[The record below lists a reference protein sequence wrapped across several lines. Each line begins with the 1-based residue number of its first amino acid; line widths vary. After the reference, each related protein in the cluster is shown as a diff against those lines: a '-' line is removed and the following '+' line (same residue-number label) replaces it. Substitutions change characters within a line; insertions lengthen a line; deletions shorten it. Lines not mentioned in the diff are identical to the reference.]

1 VNDRSSFTFILS
13 GAGGGVVNPAFF
25 CSSLEDPARFP
36 AIGYPGWRRYV
47 EIGFSADKLVEELA
61 AQMAV
66 RAPEGPIRIIGIS
79 IGGHLGYAAALN
91 LQAGGREIGGFCA
104 IDTFITTSASPMA
117 GWKARALR
125 TSAGLLR
132 DRRLDEFGRFL
143 RSRFSRLLLRSAG
156 SRLASVVRR
165 IARMGRLPGIFAADP
180 IFEEE
185 LNMRLLIQEV
195 APWIASLDREPIPLS
210 APAVLLRTGANED
223 ADSVWKRRC
232 PGIKILEIPGDHH
245 TLFDH
250 EDPRCLREAFIIGTS
265 IGSYAVKGE

>member
-25 CSSLEDPARFP
+25 CSSPEDSARFP
-36 AIGYPGWRRYV
+36 TLGYPGWRRYV
-47 EIGFSADKLVEELA
+47 EIGFSADKLIEELA

-66 RAPEGPIRIIGIS
+66 RAPEGPIQIIGIS

-91 LQAGGREIGGFCA
+91 LQARGREIGGFCA

-143 RSRFSRLLLRSAG
+143 RSRFSRLLLRSTG

-165 IARMGRLPGIFAADP
+165 IAPTSRLPWIFAADP

-185 LNMRLLIQEV
+185 LNMRLLIQGV
-195 APWIASLDREPIPLS
+195 APWIASLDREPIALS
-210 APAVLLRTGANED
+210 APAVLLRTSTNED

-250 EDPRCLREAFIIGTS
+250 EDPRFLRETFIVGTS
-265 IGSYAVKGE
+265 EWR